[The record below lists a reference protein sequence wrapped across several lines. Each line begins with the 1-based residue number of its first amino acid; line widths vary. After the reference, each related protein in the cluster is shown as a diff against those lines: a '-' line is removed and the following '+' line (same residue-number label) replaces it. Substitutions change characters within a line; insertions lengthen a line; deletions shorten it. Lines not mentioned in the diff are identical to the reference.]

1 MATRRIAVTGS
12 AEYQALGA
20 GGTLAVDHWD
30 SLTAQIGAELSP
42 AHAALFAEP
51 QRDAARG
58 EIDWYAEGSG
68 TAVRADTL
76 PEAERE
82 ALLARWH
89 AMREEIRALAAR
101 IGSRPDAS
109 SRFMATLMQAALS
122 LPSPEA
128 RNLWRVDDRPVL
140 VAWGHERAGA
150 AAAAETL
157 TGRMAAADV
166 AMQILPP
173 PPGPVAPGP
182 RLWPLVAALA
192 GALALLLLAL
202 LFAWRDP
209 YGLLRAQES
218 ACVVSPEDL
227 AALAGL
233 REASERESALRREL
247 ARLVTDAAARR
258 AACAPVPAP
267 VAPPAPPP
275 EPPQRNADLERAARE
290 GGQTGQLQI
299 VLAWE
304 GNSDLDLHV
313 TCPNG
318 ARLFWGTRRI
328 CGGELDVDAN
338 ADRHMASPVENARWA
353 TPAAGTYRVEV
364 MNYAPRGQNA
374 VPFRVTIRQAGR
386 EDRVVTGIGRAGAD
400 RQPVT
405 TVEVP

>member
-1 MATRRIAVTGS
+1 MPTRRIAVTGS

-30 SLTAQIGAELSP
+30 ALTAQIGAELSP

-68 TAVRADTL
+68 TAARADTL

-89 AMREEIRALAAR
+89 AMREEIRALAGR

-109 SRFMATLMQAALS
+109 SRFMATLIQAALT
-122 LPSPEA
+122 LPAPEA
-128 RNLWRVDDRPVL
+128 RNLWRIDGRPVL
-140 VAWGHERAGA
+140 VAWGHERAGV

-166 AMQILPP
+166 PMQILPP
-173 PPGPVAPGP
+173 PAPPVPPGP

-209 YGLLRAQES
+209 FGLLRPQES
-218 ACVVSPEDL
+218 ACVASPEDL

-233 REASERESALRREL
+233 REASEREGALRREL

-258 AACAPVPAP
+258 ATCAPVPAP
-267 VAPPAPPP
+267 TPVAPPATAP
-275 EPPQRNADLERAARE
+275 EPPRNADLERAARE

-304 GNSDLDLHV
+304 GNPTSTCMSPARMAPGCSGGAADLRRRTGCGRQCRAADVLPGRE
-313 TCPNG
+313 CPLG
-318 ARLFWGTRRI
+318 
-328 CGGELDVDAN
+328 DAGL
-338 ADRHMASPVENARWA
+338 RHLPGR
-353 TPAAGTYRVEV
+353 GDD
-364 MNYAPRGQNA
+364 YAPRGQNA

>member
-1 MATRRIAVTGS
+1 
-12 AEYQALGA
+12 
-20 GGTLAVDHWD
+20 
-30 SLTAQIGAELSP
+30 
-42 AHAALFAEP
+42 
-51 QRDAARG
+51 
-58 EIDWYAEGSG
+58 
-68 TAVRADTL
+68 
-76 PEAERE
+76 
-82 ALLARWH
+82 
-89 AMREEIRALAAR
+89 
-101 IGSRPDAS
+101 
-109 SRFMATLMQAALS
+109 
-122 LPSPEA
+122 
-128 RNLWRVDDRPVL
+128 VL
-140 VAWGHERAGA
+140 VAWGHERAGT

-157 TGRMAAADV
+157 TGRMAATDV

-182 RLWPLVAALA
+182 RLWPLAAALA
-192 GALALLLLAL
+192 GALLLLLLAL

-209 YGLLRAQES
+209 FGLLRPQES
-218 ACVVSPEDL
+218 ACIVSPEDL

-233 REASERESALRREL
+233 RDASERESNLRREL

-267 VAPPAPPP
+267 TPVAPPATPPAQPPP
-275 EPPQRNADLERAARE
+275 RNADIDRVERE
-290 GGQTGQLQI
+290 GGRTGQLQI
-299 VLAWE
+299 ILAWE

-318 ARLFWGTRRI
+318 ARLFWGARRI

-338 ADRHMASPVENARWA
+338 AERAMSSPVENARWA
-353 TPAAGTYRVEV
+353 TPATGTYRVEV

-386 EDRVVTGIGRAGAD
+386 EDRVVTGVGRAGTD